1 MELKPPLP
9 TATLAHA
16 RQLRRTMTDAER
28 ALWSHLRSGQLQGF
42 KFRRQYPIPPY
53 IADFCCVSAKLI
65 IEIDGAQHTEPCD
78 ATRTRWLASQGW
90 RVMRFWNNDVLLSI
104 DAVIQVICDA
114 TGSPY
119 PHPNPSP
126 GGRGA

>member
-1 MELKPPLP
+1 
-9 TATLAHA
+9 
-16 RQLRRTMTDAER
+16 
-28 ALWSHLRSGQLQGF
+28 
-42 KFRRQYPIPPY
+42 
-53 IADFCCVSAKLI
+53 
-65 IEIDGAQHTEPCD
+65 
-78 ATRTRWLASQGW
+78 
-90 RVMRFWNNDVLLSI
+90 MRFWNNDVLLSI

>member
-1 MELKPPLP
+1 MTIKPPLP
-9 TATLAHA
+9 TTTLAHA

-28 ALWSHLRSGQLQGF
+28 TLWSYLRSGQLQGF

-53 IADFCCVSAKLI
+53 AADFCCVAAKLI
-65 IEIDGAQHTEPCD
+65 VEIDGAQHSASGD
-78 ATRTRWLASQGW
+78 AARTRWLESQGW
-90 RVMRFWNNDVLLSI
+90 RIVRFWNNDVLLAS
-104 DAVIQVICDA
+104 DAMIQAICDA
-114 TGSPY
+114 TEAPY